1 MNSDTIRECI
11 LKCILKQV
19 QQRGPDKSICPSE
32 VARSL
37 GGETWRSLMPLV
49 REVGADLAKSGAI
62 VVTQKGIPVDPQT
75 AKGPIRFKQATDR
88 GNRDVS

>member
-1 MNSDTIRECI
+1 MNSDMIRE
-11 LKCILKQV
+11 CILKQV

-32 VARSL
+32 VAREL

-49 REVGADLAKSGAI
+49 REVGADLAQSGAI

-75 AKGPIRFKQATDR
+75 ARGPIRYKQAGD
-88 GNRDVS
+88 

>member
-1 MNSDTIRECI
+1 MDGMNSDMIRE
-11 LKCILKQV
+11 CILKQV

-49 REVGADLAKSGAI
+49 REVGANLAQSGAI
-62 VVTQKGIPVDPQT
+62 VVTQKGVPVDPRT
-75 AKGPIRFKQATDR
+75 AKGSIRFRQGQADC
-88 GNRDVS
+88 GV

>member
-1 MNSDTIRECI
+1 MNSDMIRE
-11 LKCILKQV
+11 CILKQV

-62 VVTQKGIPVDPQT
+62 VVTQKGVPVDPHM
-75 AKGPIRFKQATDR
+75 AKGPIRFKQNCMDA
-88 GNRDVS
+88 GV

>member
-1 MNSDTIRECI
+1 MNSDMIRE
-11 LKCILKQV
+11 CILKQV

-62 VVTQKGIPVDPQT
+62 VVTQKGVPVDPQT
-75 AKGPIRFKQATDR
+75 AKGPIRFQQARTW
-88 GNRDVS
+88 GN

>member
-1 MNSDTIRECI
+1 MNSDMIRE
-11 LKCILKQV
+11 CILKQV

-49 REVGADLAKSGAI
+49 REVGADLAQSGAI

-75 AKGPIRFKQATDR
+75 AKGPIRFKQAGDQHR
-88 GNRDVS
+88 GEIS

>member
-1 MNSDTIRECI
+1 MNSDMIRE
-11 LKCILKQV
+11 CILKQV

-49 REVGADLAKSGAI
+49 REVGADLAKLGAI
-62 VVTQKGIPVDPQT
+62 VITQKGIPVDPQT
-75 AKGPIRFKQATDR
+75 ARGPIRFKQSR
-88 GNRDVS
+88 NWGNEGIS

>member
-1 MNSDTIRECI
+1 MNSDMIRE
-11 LKCILKQV
+11 CILKQV
-19 QQRGPDKSICPSE
+19 QQRGPNKSICPSE

-75 AKGPIRFKQATDR
+75 ARGPIRFKQAR
-88 GNRDVS
+88 NQENGEIS